1 MRRFRVKFSFE
12 AVEEQEIDVDE
23 GDIVLTVDG
32 YDSKQKWTRVTVE
45 NDADGR
51 EGFVPTEYLEGV
63 DGEEGDDDDDY
74 EMQHE
79 KANLDVDNES
89 INPPVFNASS
99 FNASSISGNVTDLGG
114 MGGGLGTGAGNLS
127 SLYNNNNQPQMVQS
141 PSVRKTLQQSTPYL
155 GSSTPG
161 ITGRP
166 ISAALSSPQ
175 VGSASRFNQ
184 QQPRGMNVS
193 SSSLALAPGNASV
206 IANDEYAHIIT
217 KYDRAFQQIMH
228 DRQSKYDALANA
240 SGDLSNRLVV
250 VKEKANEVAEKL
262 MEVNQIIQGE
272 RKRWK
277 EKLGQDR
284 QNR

>member
-1 MRRFRVKFSFE
+1 MGRFRVKFSFE
-12 AVEEQEIDVDE
+12 AVEDQEIDVDE

-32 YDSKQKWTRVTVE
+32 YDPKQKWTRVTVE
-45 NDADGR
+45 HDADGR
-51 EGFVPTEYLEGV
+51 EGFVPTEYLEPV
-63 DGEEGDDDDDY
+63 DGEEDDDY

-79 KANLDVDNES
+79 QANVDADNET

-99 FNASSISGNVTDLGG
+99 FNASSIPGNVTDLGAI
-114 MGGGLGTGAGNLS
+114 GGGLGAATGNLS
-127 SLYNNNNQPQMVQS
+127 SLYNNQPQMVQS
-141 PSVRKTLQQSTPYL
+141 PSMRKSLQQTTPYL

-166 ISAALSSPQ
+166 ISATLASPQ

-217 KYDRAFQQIMH
+217 KHDRAFQQIMN
-228 DRQSKYDALANA
+228 DRQIKYDALANA

>member
-1 MRRFRVKFSFE
+1 MGRFRVKFSFE
-12 AVEEQEIDVDE
+12 AVEDQEIDVDE

-32 YDSKQKWTRVTVE
+32 YDPKQKWTRVTVE
-45 NDADGR
+45 HDADGR
-51 EGFVPTEYLEGV
+51 EGFVPTEYLEPV
-63 DGEEGDDDDDY
+63 DGEEDDDY

-79 KANLDVDNES
+79 QANVDVDNET

-99 FNASSISGNVTDLGG
+99 FNASSIPGNVTDLGAI
-114 MGGGLGTGAGNLS
+114 GGGLGAATGNLS
-127 SLYNNNNQPQMVQS
+127 SLYNNQPQMVQS
-141 PSVRKTLQQSTPYL
+141 PSMRKSLQQTTPYL

-166 ISAALSSPQ
+166 ISATLASPQ

-217 KYDRAFQQIMH
+217 KHDRAFQQIMN
-228 DRQSKYDALANA
+228 DRQIKYDALANA